1 MLTDEAA
8 RQTITEL
15 GKRYLWWKSVGDQ
28 PHSTERIIAQIM
40 NLGTWDDILQL
51 EETLSPSRLVE
62 IMLQAQPGCF
72 SERSWEFWRGRL
84 SHTTGAAIP
93 DQPPQRSFDAAGFA
107 EMRSGPVKVFCDRI
121 DVGDA
126 DDPLPTGDGTLL
138 VASLD
143 DLMATKLKAT
153 LDRAEAK
160 DYRDIA
166 AMIAAGVSLPAG
178 LSAFRTMFKGEPAQ
192 VLRALGFFRDG
203 DLNTLS
209 RADREVLRTARDRV
223 RQLPDVVVR
232 PGPLTG

>member
-1 MLTDEAA
+1 MPRRLEAKFG
-8 RQTITEL
+8 IL
-15 GKRYLWWKSVGDQ
+15 
-28 PHSTERIIAQIM
+28 STAQK
-40 NLGTWDDILQL
+40 
-51 EETLSPSRLVE
+51 E
-62 IMLQAQPGCF
+62 IWSKLAP
-72 SERSWEFWRGRL
+72 
-84 SHTTGAAIP
+84 
-93 DQPPQRSFDAAGFA
+93 AAGLGFVLYGGTAVALHLGHRESVDFDFFRSEPLDKKQIREVFGFIDRAALLHDAPDTLVVSA
-107 EMRSGPVKVFCDRI
+107 ETPSGPVKVAFFGSIGFGR
-121 DVGDA
+121 V

-209 RADREVLRTARDRV
+209 TADREVLRTARDRV